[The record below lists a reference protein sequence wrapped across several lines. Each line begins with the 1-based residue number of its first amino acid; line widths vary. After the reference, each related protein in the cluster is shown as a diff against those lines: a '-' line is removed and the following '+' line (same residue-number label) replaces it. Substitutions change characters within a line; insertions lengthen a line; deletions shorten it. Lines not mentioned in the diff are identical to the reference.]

1 MVAFSYKSYKSDIS
15 YKLSIAEKEKDMVG
29 HLKGKI
35 YGATTVGERGQ
46 VVIPAQI
53 RKAFNIKPGDKL
65 IVFAK
70 HEMIGLIP
78 AEEFNQ
84 FLSEAADMLA
94 KFKK

>member
-1 MVAFSYKSYKSDIS
+1 MS
-15 YKLSIAEKEKDMVG
+15 G

-35 YGATTVGERGQ
+35 YGAVTVGERGQ

-53 RKAFNIKPGDKL
+53 RKAFKVKPGDKL

-70 HEMIGLIP
+70 PGGMIGLVP

-84 FLSEAADMLA
+84 FLSEGVEMLA

>member
-1 MVAFSYKSYKSDIS
+1 MS
-15 YKLSIAEKEKDMVG
+15 G

-35 YGATTVGERGQ
+35 YGAVTVGERGQ

-53 RKAFNIKPGDKL
+53 RKAFKIKPGDKL

-70 HEMIGLIP
+70 PGGMIGLVP

-84 FLSEAADMLA
+84 FLNETAKMLA
-94 KFKK
+94 RFRK

>member
-1 MVAFSYKSYKSDIS
+1 MSAF
-15 YKLSIAEKEKDMVG
+15 M
-29 HLKGKI
+29 KGKI
-35 YGATTVGERGQ
+35 YGAVTVGERGQ

-53 RKAFNIKPGDKL
+53 RKSFKVKPGDKL

-70 HEMIGLIP
+70 PGGMIGLVP

-84 FLSEAADMLA
+84 FLNEAAKMLA